1 MAQDVTVVLPPYRNS
16 LERPRSNH
24 RHVGGVNTRRC
35 GVAGGGGK
43 FPGVHDIYP
52 LAVLR
57 LRGCQGSGGVGA
69 AGSGVHAVVA

>member
-1 MAQDVTVVLPPYRNS
+1 MVLPPYKNS

-43 FPGVHDIYP
+43 FPGVHDIIRWPGTRDY
-52 LAVLR
+52 AAAK
-57 LRGCQGSGGVGA
+57 GGGGVGA